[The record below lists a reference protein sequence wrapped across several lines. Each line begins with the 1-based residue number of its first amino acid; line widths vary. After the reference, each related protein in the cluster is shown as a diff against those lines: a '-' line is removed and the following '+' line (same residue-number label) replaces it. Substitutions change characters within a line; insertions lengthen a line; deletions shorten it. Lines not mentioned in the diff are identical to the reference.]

1 MSRLAWR
8 RPSFGCWHCGAC
20 RFGGR
25 TFDETQ
31 VPRNGEPGYHPL
43 HKIRTVISGLRYAML
58 YDSSVTC
65 KLVLSAVVLIVAF
78 GLRALAVDASLV

>member
-1 MSRLAWR
+1 M
-8 RPSFGCWHCGAC
+8 
-20 RFGGR
+20 
-25 TFDETQ
+25 
-31 VPRNGEPGYHPL
+31 
-43 HKIRTVISGLRYAML
+43 ISGLRYAML